1 MAEPSSPNSTA
12 SDPKRV
18 PPDGAGAVVSGKPVR
33 LILWVVLSIAFL
45 GYLAFGTVGARIW
58 RFGQL
63 QIESRSIAST
73 WRVQGRNLPDVSHQW
88 LIESVFYGAIGV
100 FVVCTIVG
108 MRLLLAECTD
118 DRARVGNDHS

>member
-1 MAEPSSPNSTA
+1 MAEPLSPNSTA
-12 SDPKRV
+12 SDSMRV
-18 PPDGAGAVVSGKPVR
+18 SPDGGGDVVAGAPVR
-33 LILWVVLSIAFL
+33 LIVWVVLSLAFL

-108 MRLLLAECTD
+108 MRVLLAESTD
-118 DRARVGNDHS
+118 DRVRVGNHHS